1 MNSRGFLALLC
12 AIMIPLAG
20 CSSIRPSIQSTPPSA
35 PPSANLMLP
44 PEEIQSLPPVDQRTA
59 DVMDSE
65 YTALAEAYGRVA
77 VRLAKLQAYA
87 RRVSQPDE

>member
-1 MNSRGFLALLC
+1 
-12 AIMIPLAG
+12 
-20 CSSIRPSIQSTPPSA
+20 
-35 PPSANLMLP
+35 
-44 PEEIQSLPPVDQRTA
+44 
-59 DVMDSE
+59 MDSE